1 VPHKNEH
8 YTFKPNKKITKVEV
22 FIIRAEDILFQINFY
37 SGQERLVGV
46 FLDDDYVKKDA
57 RRVELFEIA
66 DDEQLIGAQLYHGK
80 LFRED
85 CFQGVTFLK
94 CKITK

>member
-1 VPHKNEH
+1 MIGRDECWIV
-8 YTFKPNKKITKVEV
+8 
-22 FIIRAEDILFQINFY
+22 QINFY